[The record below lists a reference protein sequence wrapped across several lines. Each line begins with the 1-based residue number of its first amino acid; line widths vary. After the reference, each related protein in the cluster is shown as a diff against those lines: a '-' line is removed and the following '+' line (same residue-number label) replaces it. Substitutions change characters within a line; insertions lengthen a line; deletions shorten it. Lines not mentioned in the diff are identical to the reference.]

1 MAFKINKPIGTD
13 AGIVTGAY
21 VRIASYEI
29 NKTGRVNFVLDIFE
43 SKDAASINESLYTHM
58 PVINPNKIQSKE
70 VGLSLEVDMTSRV
83 TYTKTI
89 TKQVDGVD
97 TEMEEEFTKKVADI
111 SVFENRTIF
120 EVGYEKL
127 GEKLASLYG
136 EENIET
142 V

>member
-1 MAFKINKPIGTD
+1 MAFKINKAIGTD

-29 NKTGRVNFVLDIFE
+29 NKNGRVNFALDVFE
-43 SKDAASINESLYTHM
+43 SKDAS
-58 PVINPNKIQSKE
+58 VIEAPQIPAIHPNKLQSKE
-70 VGLSLEVDMTSRV
+70 IGLSLEVDMTHRV

-97 TEMEEEFTKKVADI
+97 TEMEEEFTKKVSDI
-111 SVFENRTIF
+111 SVFESKSIF

-127 GEKLASLYG
+127 GKKLASLYG

>member
-1 MAFKINKPIGTD
+1 MAFKINTPIGTD

-21 VRIASYEI
+21 VRISGYNISKSGDAI
-29 NKTGRVNFVLDIFE
+29 FVIDVFKDKE
-43 SKDAASINESLYTHM
+43 STDYDTAYIPTVH
-58 PVINPNKIQSKE
+58 PNKIQCKE
-70 VGLSLEVDMTSRV
+70 IGISLEIKMAKRV

-97 TEMEEEFTKKVADI
+97 TEMEETFTKKVPDL
-111 SVFENRTIF
+111 SVFENKTIF

-136 EENIET
+136 AENIET

>member
-1 MAFKINKPIGTD
+1 MAFQINTPIGTNE
-13 AGIVTGAY
+13 GIITGAY
-21 VRIASYEI
+21 VRIGGYDV
-29 NKTGRVNFVLDIFE
+29 NKNGNIVFIIDVFRD
-43 SKDAASINESLYTHM
+43 KDATEYDTAYI
-58 PVINPNKIQSKE
+58 PVIHPNKLQSKE
-70 VGLSLEVDMTSRV
+70 IGISLDLKMTNKIE
-83 TYTKTI
+83 YTKTI

-97 TEMEEEFTKKVADI
+97 TEMEETFTKKVSDL
-111 SVFENRTIF
+111 SVFENKTIF

>member
-1 MAFKINKPIGTD
+1 MAFKINKAIGTD

-21 VRIASYEI
+21 VRISSYQI
-29 NKTGRVNFVLDIFE
+29 SKTGIVNFAIDIFE
-43 SKDAASINESLYTHM
+43 NKDSSEIIAPHI
-58 PVINPNKIQSKE
+58 PVIHPNKLQSKE
-70 VGLSLEVDMTSRV
+70 IGLSLDLDMTRRV
-83 TYTKTI
+83 TYTKII

-97 TEMEEEFTKKVADI
+97 TEMEEEFTKKVSDI
-111 SVFENRTIF
+111 SVFENKTIF

-136 EENIET
+136 AENIET

>member
-1 MAFKINKPIGTD
+1 MAFKINKAIGTD

-29 NKTGRVNFVLDIFE
+29 NKNGRVNFILDIFE
-43 SKDAASINESLYTHM
+43 NKEASIIDAIQLPTIH
-58 PVINPNKIQSKE
+58 PNKLQSRE
-70 VGLSLEVDMTSRV
+70 IGLSLELDMSTKV
-83 TYTKTI
+83 KYTKTI

-111 SVFENRTIF
+111 SEFETKTIF

-127 GEKLASLYG
+127 GEKLTALYG
-136 EENIET
+136 AENIEI

>member
-1 MAFKINKPIGTD
+1 MAFQINVPIGTD
-13 AGIVTGAY
+13 SGIVDGAY
-21 VRIASYEI
+21 VRIGGYDISKNGNVVFIIEI
-29 NKTGRVNFVLDIFE
+29 F
-43 SKDAASINESLYTHM
+43 KDKNSTDYDTAYIPTIH
-58 PVINPNKIQSKE
+58 PNKVQCKE
-70 VGLSLEVDMTSRV
+70 IGISLDVKMTKRI

-97 TEMEEEFTKKVADI
+97 TEVEETFAKTVSDLSA
-111 SVFENRTIF
+111 FENKTIF

-136 EENIET
+136 AENIET

>member
-1 MAFKINKPIGTD
+1 MAFKINTPIGTSD
-13 AGIVTGAY
+13 GIITGAY
-21 VRIASYEI
+21 VRIGGYNI
-29 NKTGRVNFVLDIFE
+29 NKNGDIVFIIDIFKD
-43 SKDAASINESLYTHM
+43 KDATAYDTAYIPTIH
-58 PVINPNKIQSKE
+58 PNKLQSKE
-70 VGLSLEVDMTSRV
+70 IGISLDLKMTNRIA
-83 TYTKTI
+83 YTKTI

-97 TEMEEEFTKKVADI
+97 TEMEETFYKKVSDL
-111 SVFENRTIF
+111 SVFETKTIF

>member
-1 MAFKINKPIGTD
+1 MAFKINKAIGTD
-13 AGIVTGAY
+13 AGIITGAY

-29 NKTGRVNFVLDIFE
+29 NKNGRVNFILDVFE
-43 SKDAASINESLYTHM
+43 SKDASIIESSQIPTIH
-58 PVINPNKIQSKE
+58 PNKLKSKE
-70 VGLSLEVDMTSRV
+70 VGLSLEVDMTHRV

-97 TEMEEEFTKKVADI
+97 TEMEEEFTKKVSDI
-111 SVFENRTIF
+111 SVFESKSIF

-136 EENIET
+136 AENIET

>member
-1 MAFKINKPIGTD
+1 MAFKINKAIGTD
-13 AGIVTGAY
+13 AGIITGAY

-29 NKTGRVNFVLDIFE
+29 NKNGRVNFILDVFE
-43 SKDAASINESLYTHM
+43 SKDSSIIESPQIPTIH
-58 PVINPNKIQSKE
+58 PNKLQSKE
-70 VGLSLEVDMTSRV
+70 IGLSLELDMTHKV
-83 TYTKTI
+83 KYTKTI

-97 TEMEEEFTKKVADI
+97 TEMEEEFTKKVSDI
-111 SVFENRTIF
+111 SVFESKTIF

>member
-1 MAFKINKPIGTD
+1 MAFKINKAIGTD
-13 AGIVTGAY
+13 AGIITGVY

-29 NKTGRVNFVLDIFE
+29 NKTGRVNFSLDIFE
-43 SKDAASINESLYTHM
+43 NQDASIIESPQIPTIH
-58 PVINPNKIQSKE
+58 PNKLQSRE
-70 VGLSLEVDMTSRV
+70 IGLSLELDMAEKV
-83 TYTKTI
+83 KYTKTI

-111 SVFENRTIF
+111 SVFENKTIF

-127 GEKLASLYG
+127 GEKLIALYG
-136 EENIET
+136 AENIEI

>member
-1 MAFKINKPIGTD
+1 MAFKINKAIGTD

-29 NKTGRVNFVLDIFE
+29 NKNGRVNFSLDVFE
-43 SKDAASINESLYTHM
+43 SKDAS
-58 PVINPNKIQSKE
+58 VIETPQIPTIHPNKLQSKE
-70 VGLSLEVDMTSRV
+70 IGLSLEVDMTQRV

-111 SVFENRTIF
+111 SVFENKTIF

-136 EENIET
+136 AENIET